1 VREEINGLQER
12 LNVALL
18 RSDVETLSQLVAPEA
33 RIVGPRGFLISREA
47 WIGVRMDGQYQQ
59 ARLDTSETEVTAY
72 EGTAIR
78 VDVVD
83 SECRLRGETIAGRF
97 RVMQV
102 WIKNGERWQL
112 TGIQYTGL
120 SAPGQ

>member
-1 VREEINGLQER
+1 MKEKINGLQER

-33 RIVGPRGFLISREA
+33 RIIGPRGFLISREE
-47 WIGVRMDGQYQQ
+47 WIGVRMDSQYQQ
-59 ARLDTSETEVTAY
+59 VRLDASETEVTAY
-72 EGTAIR
+72 ERTAIR

-102 WIKNGERWQL
+102 WVKDGERWQL
-112 TGIQYTGL
+112 AGIQYTGL
-120 SAPGQ
+120 PAPGQ